1 MENVQTQLRKLKFN
15 GNVNAFRSPPV
26 ATQPS
31 LGYYFSRVN
40 RAWRNGYSSTQ
51 MSSWRSSTSTPS
63 LSHVVV
69 VSVVGGPRDYQVF
82 KLVLLVEG

>member
-1 MENVQTQLRKLKFN
+1 MEF
-15 GNVNAFRSPPV
+15 FSRSPPV

-40 RAWRNGYSSTQ
+40 RAWRNGYGSAQRSG
-51 MSSWRSSTSTPS
+51 WRSTTPS

-82 KLVLLVEG
+82 KLILLL